1 MQLLRRELRGDADGR
16 ELLQLRR
23 GGADGRGQVL
33 RAGRGLLQGLRARE
47 QGLLQGLRAPEH
59 RGCHLGRGRHRRA
72 LWRGP
77 RAVWVPSAL
86 LLAQA

>member
-33 RAGRGLLQGLRARE
+33 RAGRGLLQGLRAH
-47 QGLLQGLRAPEH
+47 EH

>member
-1 MQLLRRELRGDADGR
+1 MLLLRRELRGDADGR

-47 QGLLQGLRAPEH
+47 H